1 MLVAG
6 PARSG
11 KSTVL
16 LALADQARSA
26 EGVRP
31 AVWAICDRRSPL
43 ADGVFD
49 RLAVGADEVPAL
61 LAGLRLERGPVLLL
75 VDDAERFDD
84 ADQAIASLLS
94 SERPGLCVVAAGRS
108 ADLRSLYSHWTRA
121 VRKSRCGVLLQP
133 DVDYDGELL
142 GVTLPR
148 RAPVALTVGRGYA
161 ASGGAVRLVQ
171 TAAPGA

>member
-1 MLVAG
+1 MVAG

-11 KSTVL
+11 KSSVL
-16 LALADQARSA
+16 LALAESARNT

-31 AVWAICDRRSPL
+31 SVWAICDRRSPL
-43 ADGVFD
+43 ATGSFD
-49 RLAVGADEVPAL
+49 RIAVGADEVPAL
-61 LAGLRLERGPVLLL
+61 LAGIRLERGPVLLL
-75 VDDAERFDD
+75 IDDAERFDD
-84 ADQAIASLLS
+84 GDQSIASLLS
-94 SERPGLCVVAAGRS
+94 TERPGLCVVASGRS
-108 ADLRSLYSHWTRA
+108 ADLRSMYSHWTRA

-148 RAPVALTVGRGYA
+148 RSPVALTVGRGYA

-171 TAAPGA
+171 TASAAR